1 MIISV
6 FCFCF
11 SCCDVQVGEKKLIL
25 CSPASLQDSCC
36 TDLSDGPNTQEADYG
51 ILNTEIN
58 HDFITDK
65 TRMTYNFQAHS
76 TNYSKEDYTYCVSI
90 FLIENL

>member
-11 SCCDVQVGEKKLIL
+11 SCCDVQVGEKNLIL

-65 TRMTYNFQAHS
+65 IRMAYNFQANS
-76 TNYSKEDYTYCVSI
+76 TNYSKKDYTYCVSI